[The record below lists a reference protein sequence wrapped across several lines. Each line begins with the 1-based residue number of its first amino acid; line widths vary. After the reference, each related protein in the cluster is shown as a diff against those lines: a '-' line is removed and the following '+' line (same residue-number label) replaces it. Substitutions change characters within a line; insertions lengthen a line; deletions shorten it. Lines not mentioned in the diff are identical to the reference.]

1 MSEQHLDLDAYLEM
15 LQESYETLRES
26 QIGDVTEIPEY
37 AVEKR
42 CAEAV
47 DKHDEI
53 GAIENPQ
60 LNAGVVALA
69 LTGEDAL
76 DDTPPESGHESGA
89 EYLADVAHATAKY
102 DLISWVLDRQVE
114 AEREGDGDGAQE
126 AKNS

>member
-1 MSEQHLDLDAYLEM
+1 MSEQHLDLDVYLEM

-26 QIGDVTEIPEY
+26 QIGDVTKIPEY

-53 GAIENPQ
+53 GAVENPQ
-60 LNAGVVALA
+60 LNAGVVTLSV
-69 LTGEDAL
+69 TGEDAL
-76 DDTPPESGHESGA
+76 DDTSPEVYESGA

-102 DLISWVLDRQVE
+102 DLVSWVLDEQAE
-114 AEREGDGDGAQE
+114 AEGEENDG
-126 AKNS
+126 